1 MAQIT
6 GVVRDSTGLAVPA
19 GSKMVPVPL
28 IVKNNFRNV
37 PDHYTQDWIIMSP
50 GNLDTVQFFFKK
62 G

>member
-1 MAQIT
+1 
-6 GVVRDSTGLAVPA
+6 
-19 GSKMVPVPL
+19 VPL

-37 PDHYTQDWIIMSP
+37 PVHYTQDWIIMSP